1 MKTISLQIANTFD
14 REIRIQAAQLDL
26 SRSDFIRAAL
36 EEKLARLATS
46 VEAETAEKEAR
57 PVANVSEAS
66 AADRAGDTAI
76 SERAEGIT
84 QESNTR

>member
-14 REIRIQAAQLDL
+14 RQIRIQAAQLDM

-36 EEKLARLATS
+36 EEKLARSATS
-46 VEAETAEKEAR
+46 GEAETAEKEAR

-66 AADRAGDTAI
+66 AVCLSR
-76 SERAEGIT
+76 
-84 QESNTR
+84 